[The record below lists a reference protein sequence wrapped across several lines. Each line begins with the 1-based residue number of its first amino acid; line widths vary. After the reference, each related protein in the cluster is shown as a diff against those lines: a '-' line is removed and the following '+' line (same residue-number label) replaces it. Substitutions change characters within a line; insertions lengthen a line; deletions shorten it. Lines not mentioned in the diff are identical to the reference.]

1 MLLRQRFLRLHR
13 SPYWKAPFP
22 AVSPALVTI
31 LGQFIVLKSPLP
43 AVLETKN
50 NKGKAMSISAGH
62 PCVRVRTSLQLLSA
76 LVLTASSAHLQA
88 EVDLN
93 GLWFP
98 SGGAAQEP
106 RETPFN
112 AYGKGLFDAYVAAFE
127 VDDDPGGWCVSPG
140 LPRSIWGAPFPVE
153 IVQTEAFINMFWEG
167 YFQYRKIYMDGHP
180 RPDPIL
186 HTGMGYSVG
195 RWEGDTLVVE
205 TSYLREYPYM
215 RRLPNTDTATIVERI
230 TVENRPNTEGESN
243 RYLKN
248 QLTLT
253 DPRLYTQ
260 PVSVTASL
268 VWSPDTPIMEY
279 SCSEAIYDQHLQQ
292 NGLQVPDF
300 NQ

>member
-1 MLLRQRFLRLHR
+1 MKARVLAVTALL
-13 SPYWKAPFP
+13 
-22 AVSPALVTI
+22 
-31 LGQFIVLKSPLP
+31 LGSMQV
-43 AVLETKN
+43 
-50 NKGKAMSISAGH
+50 
-62 PCVRVRTSLQLLSA
+62 
-76 LVLTASSAHLQA
+76 QA

-98 SGGAAQEP
+98 AGGPGQQP

-112 AYGKGLFDAYVAAFE
+112 EFGQKTYDDYVAAFN
-127 VDDDPGGWCVSPG
+127 VDDDPGGFCVVPG

-153 IVQTEAFINMFWEG
+153 IQQNEKFITMFWEG
-167 YFQYRKIYMDGHP
+167 YFQYRKIYMEGHP

-195 RWEGDTLVVE
+195 HWEGDTLVVE

-230 TVENRPNTEGESN
+230 SVADVAGRDGVVAKTLINEM
-243 RYLKN
+243 
-248 QLTLT
+248 TLT

-260 PVSVTASL
+260 PVTVTGHL
-268 VWSPDTPIMEY
+268 RWSPDTPIMEY
-279 SCSEAIYDQHLQQ
+279 SCSETHYETYLQGR
-292 NGLQVPDF
+292 GLQVPDF